1 MRLANK
7 VAIVTGGARGIGQA
21 IALHLAEA
29 GAHVA
34 ICDVQSGIETVAR
47 IEELGRTA
55 LALQVDITR
64 ESQVK
69 DAVEQIMAKWGRIDI
84 LVNNAGITRDGLLLR
99 MKESDW
105 DAVLD
110 VNLKGAF
117 LFSQAVLRP
126 MLKQR
131 EGRIIN
137 IASVVGLMGNPGQAN
152 YAASKA
158 GLIGFS
164 KSLAREVASRGVTVN
179 CIAPGFII
187 SDMTDVLTEEQKKV
201 LMDQVPLGDMGLPK
215 DVASAVAFLASP
227 DARYITGQTVNV
239 DGGLVMD

>member
-7 VAIVTGGARGIGQA
+7 VAIVTGGARGIGKA
-21 IALHLAEA
+21 IALNLAEA
-29 GAHVA
+29 GANVA
-34 ICDVQSGIETVAR
+34 ICDVQSGEDTAAC

-55 LALQVDITR
+55 LALQVDITDK
-64 ESQVK
+64 SQVEE
-69 DAVEQIMAKWGRIDI
+69 AVGQILSKWGKIDI
-84 LVNNAGITRDGLLLR
+84 LVNNAGITRDGLLMR

-126 MLKQR
+126 MLRQR
-131 EGRIIN
+131 NGRIIN
-137 IASVVGLMGNPGQAN
+137 IASVVGLMGNPGQGN

-164 KSLAREVASRGVTVN
+164 KSLAREVATRGVTVN
-179 CIAPGFII
+179 CIAPGFIVT
-187 SDMTDVLTEEQKKV
+187 DMTDALTEAQKKS
-201 LMDQVPLGDMGLPK
+201 LMDQVPVGDMGQPN
-215 DVASAVAFLASP
+215 DVAAAVRFLASP
-227 DARYITGQTVNV
+227 CARYITGQTVNV

>member
-21 IALHLAEA
+21 IALHLAKA

-34 ICDVQSGIETVAR
+34 ICDVQPGTETVAR

-55 LALQVDITR
+55 LALKVDITR

-69 DAVEQIMAKWGRIDI
+69 EAVEQIMAKWGRIDI

-105 DAVLD
+105 DVVLD

-131 EGRIIN
+131 QGRIIN
-137 IASVVGLMGNPGQAN
+137 IASVVGLMGNPGQTN

-179 CIAPGFII
+179 CIAPGFIV
-187 SDMTDVLTEEQKKV
+187 SDMTEVLTEDQKKA
-201 LMDQVPLGDMGLPK
+201 LMNQVPMGDIGLPE
-215 DVASAVAFLASP
+215 DVASVAVFLASQ
-227 DARYITGQTVNV
+227 DARYVTGQTVNV

>member
-21 IALHLAEA
+21 IALHLAKA

-34 ICDVQSGIETVAR
+34 ICDVQPGTETVAR

-55 LALQVDITR
+55 LALKVDITR

-69 DAVEQIMAKWGRIDI
+69 EAVEQIMAKWGKIDI
-84 LVNNAGITRDGLLLR
+84 LVNNAGVTRDGLLLR

-105 DAVLD
+105 DVVLD

-131 EGRIIN
+131 QGRIIN
-137 IASVVGLMGNPGQAN
+137 IASVVGLMGNPGQTN

-187 SDMTDVLTEEQKKV
+187 SDMTEVLTEDQKKA
-201 LMDQVPLGDMGLPK
+201 LMNQVPMGDIGLPE
-215 DVASAVAFLASP
+215 DVASVAVFLASQ
-227 DARYITGQTVNV
+227 DARYVTGQTVNV

>member
-34 ICDVQSGIETVAR
+34 ICDVQPGTETVAC

-55 LALQVDITR
+55 LALQVNITQ

-131 EGRIIN
+131 DGRIIN

-187 SDMTDVLTEEQKKV
+187 SDMTDVLTEEQKRA
-201 LMDQVPLGDMGLPK
+201 LMDEVPMGDMGLPK
-215 DVASAVAFLASP
+215 DVAGAVGFLASS
-227 DARYITGQTVNV
+227 DARYITGQTINV

>member
-21 IALHLAEA
+21 IALHLAKA

-34 ICDVQSGIETVAR
+34 ICDVQPGTETVAR

-55 LALQVDITR
+55 LALKVDITR

-69 DAVEQIMAKWGRIDI
+69 EAVEQIMAKWGKIDI
-84 LVNNAGITRDGLLLR
+84 LVNNAGVTRDGLLLR

-105 DAVLD
+105 DVVLD

-131 EGRIIN
+131 QGRIIN
-137 IASVVGLMGNPGQAN
+137 IASVVGLMGNPGQTN

-187 SDMTDVLTEEQKKV
+187 SDMTEVLTEDQKKA
-201 LMDQVPLGDMGLPK
+201 LMNQVPMGDIGLPE
-215 DVASAVAFLASP
+215 DVASVAVFLASQ

>member
-21 IALHLAEA
+21 IALRLAKE
-29 GAHVA
+29 GAHIA
-34 ICDVQSGIETVAR
+34 ICDVQPSTDTVAL
-47 IEELGRTA
+47 IEEHGQAA
-55 LALQVDITR
+55 LALKVDITK

-69 DAVEQIMAKWGRIDI
+69 EAVDEIMAKWGRIDV
-84 LVNNAGITRDGLLLR
+84 LVNNAGITRDNLLLR

-105 DAVLD
+105 DLVLD

-126 MLKQR
+126 MIRARQ
-131 EGRIIN
+131 GRIIN
-137 IASVVGLMGNPGQAN
+137 IASVVGLMGNPGQTN

-158 GLIGFS
+158 GLIGFT
-164 KSLAREVASRGVTVN
+164 KSLAREVASRGITVN
-179 CIAPGFII
+179 SIAPGFIA
-187 SDMTDVLTEEQKKV
+187 SDMTDVLSEAQRKA
-201 LMDQVPLGDMGLPK
+201 LMDQVPLGEIGLPE
-215 DVASAVAFLASP
+215 DVAAVAAFLASD
-227 DARYITGQTVNV
+227 DARYVTGQTVNV